1 VSGFLAGKIWQSD
14 LDPELKPLAAAL
26 ADVANDDG
34 TSIYPSVGYMG
45 WLLSRSER
53 TVQTGLKALRAAGVL
68 RVVKEGG
75 QGAGNTTEYRLVEEM
90 LPTRVTWRDQRASEK
105 GAEFAPLPDK
115 GATEDSGNG
124 QEGCNLRQIRV
135 KPTAPNPSLPV
146 RSEVQPSDLSSNP
159 PLTLPPF
166 GRPAPRGA
174 KVAPSAKERPS
185 VAHGHSANKSSRD
198 PQEEREPVPKGQEWR
213 ALGLERRGIG
223 CDLFR
228 TQWRLHFA
236 KHANNGQPLARV
248 IAVFLQECA
257 CLRLMI
263 PPAFA
268 RAAEDRC
275 GIKITALRGEAKAQ
289 IGICAG

>member
-1 VSGFLAGKIWQSD
+1 MSGFLAGKIWQSD

-34 TSIYPSVGYMG
+34 TSIYPSVAYMA

-146 RSEVQPSDLSSNP
+146 RSEVQPSGP
-159 PLTLPPF
+159 PSPCLRF
-166 GRPAPRGA
+166 ARPAPQGA
-174 KVAPSAKERPS
+174 MVAPSAKERPS
-185 VAHGHSANKSSRD
+185 VAHGHSANKCSKD
-198 PQEEREPVPKGQEWR
+198 PQQEREPVGKGQEWR
-213 ALGLERRGIG
+213 ALGVERRGIG

-228 TQWRLHFA
+228 AQWRLHFA
-236 KHANNGQPLARV
+236 KHANNGQPLPRV
-248 IAVFLQECA
+248 IGVFLEECA
-257 CLRLMI
+257 HLRVLV
-263 PPAFA
+263 PPAFV

>member
-1 VSGFLAGKIWQSD
+1 MSGFLAGKIWQSN
-14 LDPELKPLAAAL
+14 LDPEVKPLAAAL
-26 ADVANDDG
+26 ADIANDDG
-34 TSIYPSVGYMG
+34 TSIYPSIAYMA
-45 WLLSRSER
+45 WLLGRSES
-53 TVQTGLKALRAAGVL
+53 TVQRGLKDLRAAGVL
-68 RVVKEGG
+68 KVVAEGG
-75 QGAGNTTEYRLVEEM
+75 RGPGTTTEYKLMEERFP
-90 LPTRVTWRDQRASEK
+90 LRPSWGEKKSLEKGVKLTPLSEK
-105 GAEFAPLPDK
+105 K
-115 GATEDSGNG
+115 GIIQD
-124 QEGCNLRQIRV
+124 QEGCHLRPIRV
-135 KPTAPNPSLPV
+135 SPVTPNTSLYV
-146 RSEVQPSDLSSNP
+146 REGQPSDLSSNP

-174 KVAPSAKERPS
+174 KVAPSARERPS

-275 GIKITALRGEAKAQ
+275 RIKMTALRGEAKAQ

>member
-34 TSIYPSVGYMG
+34 TSIYPSVAYMA

-146 RSEVQPSDLSSNP
+146 RSEVQPSGP
-159 PLTLPPF
+159 PSPCLRF
-166 GRPAPRGA
+166 ARPAPQGA
-174 KVAPSAKERPS
+174 MVAMPAKERPS
-185 VAHGHSANKSSRD
+185 IAHDHSASKSIKD
-198 PQEEREPVPKGQEWR
+198 LQQAREPVGKSQEWY
-213 ALGLERRGIG
+213 ALGLERTGIG

-248 IAVFLQECA
+248 IAVFLEECA
-257 CLRLMI
+257 HLGVVV
-263 PPAFA
+263 PAPFV
-268 RAAEDRC
+268 RAAENRC
-275 GIKITALRGEAKAQ
+275 GMKVSDLRGEAKPQ
-289 IGICAG
+289 IGICTT

>member
-1 VSGFLAGKIWQSD
+1 MSGYLAGKIWQSD

-26 ADVANDDG
+26 ADIGNDDG
-34 TSIYPSVGYMG
+34 TSIYPSVGYMA

-146 RSEVQPSDLSSNP
+146 RSEVQPSGP
-159 PLTLPPF
+159 PSPCLRF
-166 GRPAPRGA
+166 ARPAPQGA
-174 KVAPSAKERPS
+174 MVAPSAKERPS
-185 VAHGHSANKSSRD
+185 AAPRFPNTPEVKEG
-198 PQEEREPVPKGQEWR
+198 REPTGKGQEWL
-213 ALGLERRGIG
+213 ALKLDKRGIG

-248 IAVFLQECA
+248 IAVFLEECA
-257 CLRLMI
+257 HLKVLV
-263 PPAFA
+263 PPAFV
-268 RAAEDRC
+268 RAAEDQC
-275 GIKITALRGEAKAQ
+275 GIKVADVHGEAKPQ
-289 IGICAG
+289 IGICTA